1 MSTHHHAHHEQRALK
16 FSLYGVLFFVVLA
29 ITFALLTKSDAI
41 LFDGVFSLIG
51 FCMTLVTLKV
61 ARLAERPD
69 DDQFHFGYTAMEP
82 TLNLFKSLIVITTCV
97 FALVGAVNR
106 LLAGGNPAEYGI
118 AVIYG
123 VLATTGCFTVSWLM
137 YHSSQDYRSDLVQV
151 EAKTWLVDGLLSAS
165 VLLGFIVAWFIQYSS
180 WSHLAPLVDPV
191 LLIVLVL
198 LALPIP
204 GKILWDSLKEVIAM
218 APPDHVVQ
226 DIEERLLEGLQT
238 VNTQHL
244 VLRVSKRGRVTYLL
258 VHVIVGEDFA
268 VSDIAELDSIRRQC
282 ESRLKDWNP
291 QIIMDMLFVRDR
303 ALAGLTAGA
312 QPES

>member
-1 MSTHHHAHHEQRALK
+1 MTTHHHAHNEQRALK

-29 ITFALLTKSDAI
+29 IAFAILTKSDAI

-51 FCMTLVTLKV
+51 FCMALVTLKV

-123 VLATTGCFTVSWLM
+123 VIATAGCFTVAWLM
-137 YHSSQDYRSDLVQV
+137 YRSSQDYRSDLVQV
-151 EAKTWLVDGLLSAS
+151 EAKTWFVDGLLSAS
-165 VLLGFIVAWFIQYSS
+165 VLIGFIVAWLVQQSS
-180 WSHLAPLVDPV
+180 WAHLAPLVDPL
-191 LLIVLVL
+191 LLIVLVV

-204 GKILWDSLKEVIAM
+204 GKIMWDSLKEVIAM
-218 APPDHVVQ
+218 APPEHVVQ
-226 DIEERLLEGLQT
+226 DIEDRLLDALQAVDT
-238 VNTQHL
+238 EHVE
-244 VLRVSKRGRVTYLL
+244 LRVSKRGRVTYLL
-258 VHVIVGEDFA
+258 VHVIVGDDFI
-268 VSDIAELDSIRRQC
+268 VSDISELDSIRRHC
-282 ESRLKDWNP
+282 EVKLKGWNH
-291 QIIMDMLFVRDR
+291 QIMVDMLFIRDGE
-303 ALAGLTAGA
+303 LAGVAGA
-312 QPES
+312 G